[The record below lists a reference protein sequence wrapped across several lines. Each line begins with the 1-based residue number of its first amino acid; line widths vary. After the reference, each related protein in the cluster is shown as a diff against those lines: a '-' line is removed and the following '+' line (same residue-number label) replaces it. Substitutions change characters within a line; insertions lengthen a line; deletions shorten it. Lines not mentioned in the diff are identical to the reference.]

1 MAARAPARTVTIR
14 WSLIRNLVLLIV
26 FLTGSILLTTVYTG
40 RRIAEL
46 TSRALIDRALD
57 RTESELRR
65 FFDPVQRSLL
75 VARRLI
81 RDGALDLDD
90 PRALNRYF
98 IPVIEGMPQVSS
110 ANLGDAHGAGYMLLR
125 LPGRWLNRL
134 VRIDQWGDRLEFSEW
149 SDAQTRPREWSV
161 EQPSEEERYDPRERA
176 WYRVAH
182 EAAARL
188 EPGVALPREI
198 YWTDA
203 YSFFTT
209 GKPGITAMVHVED
222 AAGRRSVLALD
233 VLLRD
238 LSEFTRKLEVSPNGF
253 GIVLADDGRTLGL
266 PGLPPFE
273 DPDARARAYL
283 KHPRELEVP
292 ALADG
297 ARAAAALGPDRPA
310 TFFFESRGET
320 YWADSRPLR
329 LGANHSVQIVVA
341 VPERDLVGVIT
352 QQRLLLLG
360 VSLLGFGI
368 AIGMAFLLARRY
380 SGPLAAL
387 AGNSERIG
395 ALDLGAIEP
404 VHSSIR
410 EVEQLASEQD
420 RMRVALDSFS
430 RYVPVDVIRE
440 LMARGEAARIGGAR
454 RIITVLFTDVAG
466 FTSVAESM
474 APEALTAHMAEYFE
488 EMMGIVQGDGFG
500 TVTQITGDGLVAF
513 WGAPIPDQQHAA
525 HAAAAVL
532 ACRERLALLNEQWR
546 GRGMPELPTR
556 FGLASGP
563 VVVGNVG
570 SLSRLVYTAL
580 GDTLNLASRL
590 EGLNRFY
597 GTGVLASGALREAAS
612 DSFVWRLVDV
622 VRVKGKAKAV
632 EIHELLGAA
641 GRVSERSIALAA
653 HYEQALAAYRER
665 RFAEALACL
674 ETLAAERAGDLSV
687 ERLLGLAW
695 RFVQQPPEE
704 GWDGVTDYFEK

>member
-1 MAARAPARTVTIR
+1 MLARPPAPSRSAGA
-14 WSLIRNLVLLIV
+14 WSGTSILLIV

-40 RRIAEL
+40 QRIAEL

-57 RTESELRR
+57 RTESDLRR

-81 RDGALDLDD
+81 RSGVLDLDD
-90 PRALNRYF
+90 PRALNRHF
-98 IPVIEGMPQVSS
+98 LPVIEGIPQASS
-110 ANLGDAHGAGYMLLR
+110 ANLGDAHGAGYMLLQ
-125 LPGRWLNRL
+125 LSDRWRHRV
-134 VRIDQWGDRLEFSEW
+134 VRIDEWGDRLEFAEW
-149 SDAQTRPREWSV
+149 SDEQTLLREWSV
-161 EQPSEEERYDPRERA
+161 EQPSEEERYDPRKRA

-188 EPGVALPREI
+188 EPGVALPQEV

-203 YSFFTT
+203 YPFFTT
-209 GKPGITAMVHVED
+209 GEPGITAMVHVED
-222 AAGRRSVLALD
+222 AAGRRSVLAFD

-238 LSEFTRKLEVSPNGF
+238 LSGFTRKLEVSANGF
-253 GIVLADDGRTLGL
+253 GIVLADDGRLLGL
-266 PGLPPFE
+266 PGLPSFD

-283 KHPRELEVP
+283 KRPRELEVP

-310 TFFFESRGET
+310 TFFFESDGET

-329 LGANHSVQIVVA
+329 LGANRSVEIVVA
-341 VPERDLVGVIT
+341 VPERDLLGVIT

-368 AIGMAFLLARRY
+368 AVGMAIFLARRY
-380 SGPLAAL
+380 SRPLAAL

-395 ALDLGAIEP
+395 ALDLQAIEP
-404 VHSSIR
+404 IHSSIR
-410 EVEQLASEQD
+410 EVEQLASEQE

-440 LMARGEAARIGGAR
+440 LMVRGEAARIGGAR
-454 RIITVLFTDVAG
+454 RTITALFTDIAG

-488 EMMGIVQGDGFG
+488 EMMGIVQDDGFG

-513 WGAPIPDQQHAA
+513 WGAPIPDADHAA

-532 ACRERLALLNEQWR
+532 SCRERLVELNDQWSQ
-546 GRGMPELPTR
+546 RGMPPLPTR

-570 SLSRLVYTAL
+570 ALSRLVYTAM
-580 GDTLNLASRL
+580 GDTINLASRL

-597 GTGVLASGALREAAS
+597 GTAVLASGALREAAA
-612 DSFVWRLVDV
+612 DGFAWRLVDV

-641 GRVSERSIALAA
+641 GRVSAHAIAFATR
-653 HYEQALAAYRER
+653 YEEALAAYRER
-665 RFAEALACL
+665 RFAEAVASL

-695 RFVQQPPEE
+695 RFTQQPPDE
-704 GWDGVTDYFEK
+704 GWDGVTNYFEK